1 MVVNWKTKLKN
12 IASGLYFVLYT
23 GGVISFEYTKYCIK
37 TCIKYVPWIQDS
49 TCYSNYNSNCLLYTD
64 MVKNIA
70 VLLSKKNIYYTKMFQ
85 AIAYSSEIYNDELAS
100 FFIKYT
106 DSVQYD
112 ESEYS
117 NAYVNDVIAFADKNG
132 YTLTI
137 DNMDNDGKYVPDKT
151 GSVSLIFYGKIV
163 TRNCD
168 NTHKQPDSIP
178 IVIKYLR
185 SNMLERIKSAVN
197 DVGYMVSLLSLF
209 PQLKH
214 LYLNEI
220 LSEQKIM
227 MLNQVNFNIEV
238 ENIVKIYDNFKKTN
252 TNIIKIPLVFPEFT
266 NEFKNIIVMERII
279 GKKLEELSNDVKDE
293 YCKILAKGLIKTVF
307 LDGFYHCDMHP
318 GNVLFIEN
326 ESVCMSTPKF
336 QVGILDFGI
345 MSNISVH
352 DQNFSFEIFKNV
364 LLRDS
369 NEIAR
374 GFVDNCIEP
383 CNKKIGIPANYD
395 KKKVCETLNQV
406 IYEILKDKTL
416 TCFTAKDLCALNYCI
431 LQYNMKVSKSLTNF
445 EISLSVCDNLCKKI
459 AFKRSYMDHLKD
471 IVDDMFD

>member
-1 MVVNWKTKLKN
+1 
-12 IASGLYFVLYT
+12 
-23 GGVISFEYTKYCIK
+23 
-37 TCIKYVPWIQDS
+37 
-49 TCYSNYNSNCLLYTD
+49 

-85 AIAYSSEIYNDELAS
+85 AIAYSSEIYNDDLAS

-163 TRNCD
+163 RRNGD

-220 LSEQKIM
+220 LSEQKKM

-238 ENIVKIYDNFKKTN
+238 ENILKIYDNFKKTN

-293 YCKILAKGLIKTVF
+293 YCKILTSF
-307 LDGFYHCDMHP
+307 L
-318 GNVLFIEN
+318 
-326 ESVCMSTPKF
+326 
-336 QVGILDFGI
+336 
-345 MSNISVH
+345 
-352 DQNFSFEIFKNV
+352 
-364 LLRDS
+364 
-369 NEIAR
+369 
-374 GFVDNCIEP
+374 
-383 CNKKIGIPANYD
+383 
-395 KKKVCETLNQV
+395 
-406 IYEILKDKTL
+406 
-416 TCFTAKDLCALNYCI
+416 
-431 LQYNMKVSKSLTNF
+431 
-445 EISLSVCDNLCKKI
+445 
-459 AFKRSYMDHLKD
+459 
-471 IVDDMFD
+471 

>member
-1 MVVNWKTKLKN
+1 MVVNWTTKLKN

-49 TCYSNYNSNCLLYTD
+49 TRYSNCLLYTD

-70 VLLSKKNIYYTKMFQ
+70 GLLSKKNIYYTKMFQ
-85 AIAYSSEIYNDELAS
+85 AIAYNSEIYNDDLAS

-163 TRNCD
+163 RRNGD

-220 LSEQKIM
+220 LNEQKKM
-227 MLNQVNFNIEV
+227 MLNQINFNIEV
-238 ENIVKIYDNFKKTN
+238 DNILKIYDNFKKTN

-266 NEFKNIIVMERII
+266 NEFKNIIVMERIV

-293 YCKILAKGLIKTVF
+293 YCKILAKCLIKTVF

-326 ESVCMSTPKF
+326 ENDCMSAPRF

-431 LQYNMKVSKSLTNF
+431 LKYNMKVSKSLTNF

-459 AFKRSYMDHLKD
+459 AFKKSYMDHLKD
-471 IVDDMFD
+471 IVEDMFD